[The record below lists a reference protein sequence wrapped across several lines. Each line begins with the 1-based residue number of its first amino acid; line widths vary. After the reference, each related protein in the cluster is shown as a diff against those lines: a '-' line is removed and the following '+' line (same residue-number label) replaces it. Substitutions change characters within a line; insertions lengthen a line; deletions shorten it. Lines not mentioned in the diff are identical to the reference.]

1 MALYPAMSSRM
12 FTPCHVLKCEY
23 LNIKGQRQKEFIEN
37 DETIFIAFSD
47 FQGTEQNIDGAFFI
61 QETATIC
68 APYIPGLSSGDR
80 IKLLDNEKEYE
91 IINAPEN
98 WNMQNVFLVFKVQR
112 VEGGA

>member
-1 MALYPAMSSRM
+1 M
-12 FTPCHVLKCEY
+12 
-23 LNIKGQRQKEFIEN
+23 
-37 DETIFIAFSD
+37 
-47 FQGTEQNIDGAFFI
+47 

-68 APYIPGLSSGDR
+68 APYIPDLSSGDR

-112 VEGGA
+112 VEGGS